1 MYQTQLL
8 KIRIRPGKT
17 KQVVEFLQRLM
28 DRKDESLEALRR
40 EGMMVESMFLEQRD
54 EADFLY
60 YYVKSKDLAHSTQVN
75 MQATDPLTLEIRQ
88 FVSETWADVAS
99 PEPLLDLDLIPEETP
114 KPRPR
119 RKRRMAGPAAPR
131 DGEGSSASA
140 PPGSGAI
147 PPHALTG
154 P

>member
-17 KQVVEFLQRLM
+17 KQVVEFLRRLM
-28 DRKDESLEALRR
+28 DRKDESLDALRR

-60 YYVKSKDLAHSTQVN
+60 YYVKSKDLAHATEVN
-75 MQATDPLTLEIRQ
+75 MLSTDPLTQEIRQ

-99 PEPLLDLDLIPEETP
+99 PEPLLDLDLIPEESP

-119 RKRRMAGPAAPR
+119 RKRRLAGPAAAR

-140 PPGSGAI
+140 PTGSGAI